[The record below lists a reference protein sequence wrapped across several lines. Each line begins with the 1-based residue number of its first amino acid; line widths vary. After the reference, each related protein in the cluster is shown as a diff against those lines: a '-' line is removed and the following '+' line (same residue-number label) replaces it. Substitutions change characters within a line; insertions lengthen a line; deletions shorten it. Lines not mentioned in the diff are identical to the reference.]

1 MKNWLDNYP
10 YAQKILVLLKNL
22 LAKFDLNEN
31 YRGGIG
37 SYCLF
42 VMILS
47 YFHSN
52 KVELEGKE
60 LSIVFL
66 KLLRWYLNDFDESQ
80 FLIWLR

>member
-52 KVELEGKE
+52 KV
-60 LSIVFL
+60 
-66 KLLRWYLNDFDESQ
+66 
-80 FLIWLR
+80 

>member
-1 MKNWLDNYP
+1 MHLEGCSSKGYESTALMKNWLDIYP

-47 YFHSN
+47 YLHSN
-52 KVELEGKE
+52 KL
-60 LSIVFL
+60 
-66 KLLRWYLNDFDESQ
+66 
-80 FLIWLR
+80 